1 MIKAFNQQAVKM
13 LGRALGVSPQFN
25 TYRILNTVVRCA
37 AKGNKH
43 T

>member
-13 LGRALGVSPQFN
+13 LGRALRVSPQFN